1 MPNKTITIEGMTCP
15 HCEAHVKKAL
25 EGLEGVDGATVS
37 HERKTAV
44 VTLSREVPDAL
55 LKRAVEDEGY
65 QVLGIA

>member
-1 MPNKTITIEGMTCP
+1 MTLTIEGMMCKN
-15 HCEAHVKKAL
+15 CVAHVKKAL